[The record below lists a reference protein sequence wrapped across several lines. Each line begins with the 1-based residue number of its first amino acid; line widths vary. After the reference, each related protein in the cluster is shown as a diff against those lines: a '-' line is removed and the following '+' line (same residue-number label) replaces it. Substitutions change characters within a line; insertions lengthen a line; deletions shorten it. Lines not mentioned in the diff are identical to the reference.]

1 MLLLI
6 AITPASGKGFRNLQ
20 VTWCSSDRRAEYREM
35 VTNLMNKS
43 GPREISLSKNE
54 FSAILATEQQFYV
67 KKMCPGEGIALNEAL
82 WFVTL
87 PF

>member
-1 MLLLI
+1 
-6 AITPASGKGFRNLQ
+6 
-20 VTWCSSDRRAEYREM
+20 M